1 MLEGTSVR
9 LSGQDAGRG
18 TFSQRHV
25 AYHDYETGAVCV
37 PLAQSVP
44 GLAKFEVYNS
54 PLSEYAVMGFEFGY
68 SVADPLSLVVWEAQY
83 GDFVNGAQIM
93 IDQFVTSAESKWGQ
107 PSGLV
112 LLLPHGQ
119 EGGGP
124 EHSSARLERF
134 LQLCAEN
141 NIQVANCTTPAQ
153 YFHLLRRQM
162 RGGPDR
168 RGLRKPLVVM
178 SPKSL
183 LRHPQVI
190 STVEDFT
197 NGAFQPVLDDP
208 TVADP
213 KTIRKILLCSG
224 KVYYEVLAAR
234 EARKATDETAAHTA
248 IVRVEQL
255 YPFPEAELRAV
266 IARYSSA
273 SGVVWVQE
281 EPRNM
286 GAWIFMRTRLQRIMA
301 NEARALGY
309 AGRPESA
316 STAPGSTKVHAR
328 EQAELLDQAFAP
340 PSIARRWRKRLVKRR
355 KAK

>member
-1 MLEGTSVR
+1 
-9 LSGQDAGRG
+9 
-18 TFSQRHV
+18 
-25 AYHDYETGAVCV
+25 
-37 PLAQSVP
+37 
-44 GLAKFEVYNS
+44 
-54 PLSEYAVMGFEFGY
+54 
-68 SVADPLSLVVWEAQY
+68 VADPLSLVLWEAQY
-83 GDFVNGAQIM
+83 GDFVNGAQIV
-93 IDQFVTSAESKWGQ
+93 IDQFLASAESKWGQ

-112 LLLPHGQ
+112 LLLPHGE

-134 LQLCAEN
+134 LQICAEGN
-141 NIQVANCTTPAQ
+141 LQVANCTTPAQ

-168 RGLRKPLVVM
+168 RGLRKPLIVM

-183 LRHPQVI
+183 LRHPQVV
-190 STVEDFT
+190 STVDNLT
-197 NGAFQPVLDDP
+197 NGVFHPVLDDQ
-208 TVADP
+208 TVANP
-213 KTIRKILLCSG
+213 GAIRKILLCTG

-234 EARKATDETAAHTA
+234 DARKATDETAAHTA
-248 IVRVEQL
+248 IVRIEQL
-255 YPFPEAELRAV
+255 YPFPEAEIREV

-316 STAPGSTKVHAR
+316 TTAPGSAKVHAR